1 MRRKRRPYN
10 APPLPPSV
18 MRSRI
23 FASIRIEWEGDD
35 AHWIWQAGPQFR
47 SGGRR
52 WAPARASYHAFVG
65 NPGLRLVV
73 VVCGVTGCVK
83 PDHLK
88 AATSMRESV
97 ARQRSHVAR
106 MAAARKIS
114 DEAIRELARKRVALP
129 RGHGR
134 MALYS
139 EYAERF
145 GLSRMYV
152 MHLACGRMLRT
163 STTTAEARRAA

>member
-1 MRRKRRPYN
+1 
-10 APPLPPSV
+10 
-18 MRSRI
+18 
-23 FASIRIEWEGDD
+23 
-35 AHWIWQAGPQFR
+35 
-47 SGGRR
+47 
-52 WAPARASYHAFVG
+52 
-65 NPGLRLVV
+65 
-73 VVCGVTGCVK
+73 
-83 PDHLK
+83 
-88 AATSMRESV
+88 MRESV